1 MQLRLRGKLL
11 FITLS
16 ILLCSIGLN
25 SAVNILSFRTDYR
38 EALYSKVV
46 VIGQELR
53 DSVSSVLALGLKI
66 NQLEGMNDLCVERAH
81 SYEELGYVTIVD
93 PKGKVIYDSEPK
105 NIGGALDDPVGLK
118 AAQSTDILIQPYK
131 LEKINY
137 VDIAIPIFDTEKNH
151 VGTVRLGLKLEPVD
165 TKVRHMALRSLLVFI
180 LSFVLVAIL
189 IVRFIT
195 SSITHPI
202 TQLVNMLSE
211 IAKGGGDLTKKLTVF
226 SKDEIG
232 DLANLFN
239 SFISTLR
246 NMISQVRSAAE
257 KLAISAQQLSSST
270 QEINASNQEVATAI
284 QQVTKGATTQA
295 DRVEETFEL
304 MEKSSIALNQ
314 VLSNAQST
322 NTVVSQTSTRAE
334 SGRITAE
341 GTVEKIG
348 QLATT
353 VMETVKIIQGLGEKS
368 QQIGEIIETITS
380 IADQTN
386 LLALNAAIE
395 AARAGEAGRGFAVV
409 AEEVRKLAEGSAEAV
424 RKIGSLV
431 RSIQGETKRA
441 VDSIE
446 TSSKDVQEGRT
457 QVAKIAEILIEISKS
472 AQEAAKRTNEI
483 TAATAE
489 QVKGAEHV
497 VSAIN
502 EVAAIAKES
511 VSTAEEVS
519 SSTEEQTASMEE
531 IAASAQELTR
541 LAMDLKDVVGRF
553 KTEEKEAGN
562 PAKTK

>member
-1 MQLRLRGKLL
+1 MLKNLRSKIIIVAISILFLGIGVNTFVTTSLFRGYYTKALQEKALVIGESLKSLLETIINLNIPIDQIAGFDEECLKVIKQNPDLAYVMVIDTEGKVLYHNNPNQRGKKLQNAAD
-11 FITLS
+11 I
-16 ILLCSIGLN
+16 
-25 SAVNILSFRTDYR
+25 
-38 EALYSKVV
+38 
-46 VIGQELR
+46 
-53 DSVSSVLALGLKI
+53 
-66 NQLEGMNDLCVERAH
+66 
-81 SYEELGYVTIVD
+81 
-93 PKGKVIYDSEPK
+93 
-105 NIGGALDDPVGLK
+105 K
-118 AAQSTDILIQPYK
+118 ASTTATNLIQPYR
-131 LEKINY
+131 LE
-137 VDIAIPIFDTEKNH
+137 DKNH
-151 VGTVRLGLKLEPVD
+151 YDFTLPVFDIEKRHLGAIRIGFPVILI
-165 TKVRHMALRSLLVFI
+165 TQKIQSIVFFSGLIGLV
-180 LSFVLVAIL
+180 LFVLAVVIL
-189 IVRFIT
+189 MFVLNFWVTKPLIQVVERIK
-195 SSITHPI
+195 
-202 TQLVNMLSE
+202 E
-211 IAKGGGDLTKKLTVF
+211 ISKGGGDLTKKLIVA
-226 SKDEIG
+226 SQDELG
-232 DLANLFN
+232 ELAQGFN
-239 SFISTLR
+239 SFVDTLY
-246 NMISQVRSAAE
+246 NLVKQVKDTAD
-257 KLAISAQQLSSST
+257 KLASASQQLSSST

-314 VLSNAQST
+314 ILSNSQST
-322 NTVVSQTSTRAE
+322 STVASQTNTRSE
-334 SGRITAE
+334 SGRISAE
-341 GTVEKIG
+341 ETVEKIG
-348 QLATT
+348 KLATT
-353 VMETVKIIQGLGEKS
+353 VMETVGIIQGLGEKS

-424 RKIGSLV
+424 RKIGNLI

-457 QVAKIAEILIEISKS
+457 QVVKIMEILTEISKS

-519 SSTEEQTASMEE
+519 SSTQEQTASMEE
-531 IAASAQELTR
+531 VSASAQELAR

-553 KTEEKEAGN
+553 KTEEKEAGH

>member
-1 MQLRLRGKLL
+1 MFKNLRSKIIIVAISILFLGIGASTFVTASLFRGYYTKAIQEKTLAIGENFKALLETIINLNIPIDQIAGFDEECLKVIKQNPDRAYVMVIDTEGKVLYHNDPNQRGKKLQNAAD
-11 FITLS
+11 I
-16 ILLCSIGLN
+16 
-25 SAVNILSFRTDYR
+25 
-38 EALYSKVV
+38 
-46 VIGQELR
+46 
-53 DSVSSVLALGLKI
+53 
-66 NQLEGMNDLCVERAH
+66 
-81 SYEELGYVTIVD
+81 
-93 PKGKVIYDSEPK
+93 
-105 NIGGALDDPVGLK
+105 K
-118 AAQSTDILIQPYK
+118 ASTTTTNLIQPYR
-131 LEKINY
+131 LE
-137 VDIAIPIFDTEKNH
+137 DKNH
-151 VGTVRLGLKLEPVD
+151 YDFTLPVFDAEQKHVGAIRIGFPVTLITQKIQSIVFFASLIGLV
-165 TKVRHMALRSLLVFI
+165 
-180 LSFVLVAIL
+180 SFVLAVVIL
-189 IVRFIT
+189 MFVLNFWVTRPLIQVVERIK
-195 SSITHPI
+195 
-202 TQLVNMLSE
+202 E
-211 IAKGGGDLTKKLTVF
+211 IAKGGGDLTKKLIVA
-226 SKDEIG
+226 SQDELG
-232 DLANLFN
+232 ELAQGFN
-239 SFISTLR
+239 SFIDTLHS
-246 NMISQVRSAAE
+246 MISQVRGAAE
-257 KLAISAQQLSSST
+257 KLASASQQLSSST

-322 NTVVSQTSTRAE
+322 STVVSQTNTRAE

-553 KTEEKEAGN
+553 KTEEKEAGH